1 MDTAPVICRIHVS
14 NHKYFPW
21 TDPCFNHKYFPWTDP
36 CFVLT
41 LQNCNFHSCCRFRD
55 CCVCLSLLLCLG
67 IMVWLQMLHKGWE
80 AGGNGAQHLW
90 RTGNCRTMQTSFD
103 RIIYIVDQKFVV
115 NFGTLS
121 LQFLSE
127 LCSMYWAIHA
137 LTISP
142 LTLHQLLQ
150 FASKLIPRLWT
161 AQFGHK
167 VWAVTIGLPRFLN
180 LIFITISQL
189 LSQIIWWHEI
199 LWGYKQNSPD
209 G

>member
-21 TDPCFNHKYFPWTDP
+21 TDPCL
-36 CFVLT
+36 VLT

-55 CCVCLSLLLCLG
+55 FCVCLSLLLCLG
-67 IMVWLQMLHKGWE
+67 IMVWLQMLYKGSE

-90 RTGNCRTMQTSFD
+90 RTGNCRIVQNSFD
-103 RIIYIVDQKFVV
+103 KSIYILLIQKFVV

-150 FASKLIPRLWT
+150 FASKLIPWLWT

-167 VWAVTIGLPRFLN
+167 VLSSDHWISK
-180 LIFITISQL
+180 ISQPDFYCN
-189 LSQIIWWHEI
+189 LSTLISDYLMAWDFVR
-199 LWGYKQNSPD
+199 L
-209 G
+209 